1 MDPDEKLVLKVRED
15 VETRPIEE
23 NVQSVGVSE
32 EEQVFFTE
40 NDDETEEQIWERKI
54 NVTIEQ
60 IDAISEKN
68 VDEFTNFT
76 QKLRR
81 TNQTML
87 DNLNTQNYS
96 N

>member
-1 MDPDEKLVLKVRED
+1 MVPDEKLVLKVRED

-81 TNQTML
+81 TNQIML